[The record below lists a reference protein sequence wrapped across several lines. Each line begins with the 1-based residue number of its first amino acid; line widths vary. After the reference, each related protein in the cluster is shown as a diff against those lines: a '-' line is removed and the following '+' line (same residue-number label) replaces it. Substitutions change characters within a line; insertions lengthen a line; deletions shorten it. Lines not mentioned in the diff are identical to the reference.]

1 MDFTVHTRIFLFL
14 SLITFLLPFN
24 LYADVEAE
32 KKINIGFGT
41 YALTVA
47 YTDFFLNDETL
58 IGTAFSASYAISNNT
73 AFRGTIFSLTH
84 DDFSEVD
91 ASGTDIMALFG
102 TGFTTQ
108 GFKGY
113 LGAGIYNESWK
124 GPGGSISFNGIQLN
138 GGIGY
143 NWEVIALDL
152 LIGIREQSDY
162 DSQAN
167 ADTAVFSSS
176 FSLSARF

>member
-1 MDFTVHTRIFLFL
+1 MHSRISLFL
-14 SLITFLLPFN
+14 SLLTLFLPFN
-24 LYADVEAE
+24 LYAEVETE
-32 KKINIGFGT
+32 KKINLSFGT

-47 YTDFFLNDETL
+47 YADFFINDETL
-58 IGTAFSASYAISNNT
+58 SGTAFSASYALSNNT
-73 AFRGTIFSLTH
+73 AFRATIFSLTH
-84 DDFSEVD
+84 DDFSDVD

-102 TGFTTQ
+102 SGFTTQ
-108 GFKGY
+108 GFKAY
-113 LGAGIYNESWK
+113 LGGGIYNESWK

-152 LIGIREQSDY
+152 LIGLREPGDY
-162 DSQAN
+162 DNQAN
-167 ADTAVFSSS
+167 ADTAVVSGS